1 MPGRRSQIRFPVQA
15 TSKRRHFVTPGE
27 QRRLR
32 EQIRF
37 ERPETRVL
45 LMSAQ
50 LESSAENIPILRK
63 PFRPRRFG
71 REDRTTSPFK
81 VMPESVRLPGCR
93 DRLFRQC
100 ENGRMALEEELQKI
114 YDSEI
119 HVDIG
124 WLWHGGIDVSI
135 GNGEFTGN
143 VQTVAEVLP
152 WLQETIA
159 KHYPESKYNVERMGG
174 TIR

>member
-1 MPGRRSQIRFPVQA
+1 MGAWARWKKSFRR
-15 TSKRRHFVTPGE
+15 
-27 QRRLR
+27 
-32 EQIRF
+32 
-37 ERPETRVL
+37 
-45 LMSAQ
+45 
-50 LESSAENIPILRK
+50 
-63 PFRPRRFG
+63 
-71 REDRTTSPFK
+71 
-81 VMPESVRLPGCR
+81 
-93 DRLFRQC
+93 
-100 ENGRMALEEELQKI
+100 

-124 WLWHGGIDVSI
+124 WLWDGGIDVSI

-159 KHYPESKYNVERMGG
+159 KHFPDSKYNVERNGG

>member
-1 MPGRRSQIRFPVQA
+1 
-15 TSKRRHFVTPGE
+15 
-27 QRRLR
+27 
-32 EQIRF
+32 
-37 ERPETRVL
+37 
-45 LMSAQ
+45 
-50 LESSAENIPILRK
+50 
-63 PFRPRRFG
+63 
-71 REDRTTSPFK
+71 
-81 VMPESVRLPGCR
+81 MPESVRLPGCR